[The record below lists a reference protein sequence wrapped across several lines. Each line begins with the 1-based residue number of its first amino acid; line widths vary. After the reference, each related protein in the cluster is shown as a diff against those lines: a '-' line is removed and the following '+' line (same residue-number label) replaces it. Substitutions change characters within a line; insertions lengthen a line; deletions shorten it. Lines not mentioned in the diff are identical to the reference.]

1 MQKDKRAA
9 LNTRR
14 GGIAETTRNDRMI
27 CKTLSVLYEHSRP
40 AEGKT
45 RCHYTG
51 PGLKLA
57 RDRQSSFCVHEGA
70 HCMGQGP
77 VLVP

>member
-1 MQKDKRAA
+1 MQKDKLAA

-14 GGIAETTRNDRMI
+14 GGTAETTRNDRLT
-27 CKTLSVLYEHSRP
+27 CKTLCVLYEHLRP

-45 RCHYTG
+45 RCHHAG
-51 PGLKLA
+51 PGLGLA